1 MAQLQPLRE
10 RFAKSILPQLQKD
23 LNVKNVAAVPRVKM
37 IKLNVGIGKLTG
49 TGKDYSYVVDNIASV
64 SGQKPMVAKA
74 RIAIS
79 NFKLK
84 KGQAVGV
91 YVTLRGN
98 RMYDF
103 LNKLVNVVF
112 PRVRD
117 FRGLSP
123 KSFDGSGNYTV
134 AIKESTVFPEVNPE
148 DLSKIHGIEVTIVT
162 TAKNNEEGYKLLKAI
177 GFPFQEPKK
186 REVKNQSL

>member
-1 MAQLQPLRE
+1 MAQLLTLRE
-10 RFAKSILPQLQKD
+10 KFSKNILPELQKE
-23 LNVKNVAAVPRVKM
+23 LKVKNFNAVPRIKM
-37 IKLNVGIGKLTG
+37 VKLNVGIGKLTG
-49 TGKDYSYVVDNIASV
+49 MGKDYSHVVENLAAV

-84 KGQAVGV
+84 KGQPVGV
-91 YVTLRGN
+91 YVTLRGE

-117 FRGLSP
+117 FRGISP
-123 KSFDGSGNYTV
+123 RSFDGRGNYTV
-134 AIKESTVFPEVNPE
+134 AIKESTVFPEVNPD
-148 DLSKIHGIEVTIVT
+148 DLSKIHGIEVTVVT
-162 TAKNNEEGYKLLKAI
+162 SAKNNEDGFKLLKSI
-177 GFPFQEPKK
+177 GFPFQEVKK
-186 REVKNQSL
+186 RQAKKA

>member
-1 MAQLQPLRE
+1 MAQLLTLRE
-10 RFAKSILPQLQKD
+10 KFSKNILPELQKE
-23 LNVKNVAAVPRVKM
+23 LKVKNFNAVPRIKM
-37 IKLNVGIGKLTG
+37 VKLNVGIGKLTG
-49 TGKDYSYVVDNIASV
+49 MGKDYSHVVENLAAV

-84 KGQAVGV
+84 KGQPVGV
-91 YVTLRGN
+91 YVTLRGE

-117 FRGLSP
+117 FRGISP
-123 KSFDGSGNYTV
+123 RSFDGRGNYTV
-134 AIKESTVFPEVNPE
+134 AIKESTVFPEVNPD
-148 DLSKIHGIEVTIVT
+148 DLSKIHGIEVTVVT
-162 TAKNNEEGYKLLKAI
+162 SAKNNEDGFKLLKSI
-177 GFPFQEPKK
+177 GFPFQEVKK
-186 REVKNQSL
+186 RQVKKA

>member
-1 MAQLQPLRE
+1 MAAQLLTLRE
-10 RFAKSILPQLQKD
+10 KFNKTILPELQKE
-23 LNVKNVAAVPRVKM
+23 LKVKNFNAIPRVKM
-37 IKLNVGIGKLTG
+37 VKLNVGIGKLTG
-49 TGKDYSYVVDNIASV
+49 LGKDYSHVVENLAAV

-84 KGQAVGV
+84 KGQPVGV
-91 YVTLRGN
+91 YVTLRGP

-117 FRGLSP
+117 FRGISP

-134 AIKESTVFPEVNPE
+134 AIKESTVFTEINPE
-148 DLSKIHGIEVTIVT
+148 DLNKIHGIEVTIVT
-162 TAKNNEEGYKLLKAI
+162 SAKNNEEGYKLLKAI
-177 GFPFQEPKK
+177 GFPFQQK
-186 REVKNQSL
+186 RGAEAKA

>member
-1 MAQLQPLRE
+1 MAKLLTLRE
-10 RFAKSILPQLQKD
+10 KFTQSILPELQKE
-23 LNVKNVAAVPRVKM
+23 LKVKNFNAIPRVKM
-37 IKLNVGIGKLTG
+37 VKLNVGIGKLTG
-49 TGKDYSYVVDNIASV
+49 TGKDYSYVVDNIAAI

-84 KGQAVGV
+84 KGQPVGV

-117 FRGLSP
+117 FRGISP
-123 KSFDGSGNYTV
+123 KSFDGNGNYTV
-134 AIKESTVFPEVNPE
+134 AIRESTVFTEINPD

-162 TAKNNEEGYKLLKAI
+162 SAKNDEEGRKLLKAM
-177 GFPFQEPKK
+177 GFPFQEFKK
-186 REVKNQSL
+186 RGGEPKVQ

>member
-1 MAQLQPLRE
+1 MALLTLRE
-10 RFAKSILPQLQKD
+10 NF
-23 LNVKNVAAVPRVKM
+23 VKNIMPALKKELDVKNANAVPRVKM
-37 IKLNVGIGKLTG
+37 VKLNVGIGKLTG
-49 TGKDYSYVVDNIASV
+49 MGKDYTYVADNIAAI

-74 RIAIS
+74 KIAIS

-84 KGQAVGV
+84 KGQPVGV

-117 FRGLSP
+117 FRGISP
-123 KSFDGSGNYTV
+123 KSFDGHGNYTV
-134 AIKESTVFPEVNPE
+134 AIKESTVFPEINPE
-148 DLSKIHGIEVTIVT
+148 DLSKIHGIEVTVVT
-162 TAKNNEEGYKLLKAI
+162 SAKNNTDGRKLLKAM
-177 GFPFQEPKK
+177 GFPFQELKK
-186 REVKNQSL
+186 REAKK